1 MALKFCSK
9 TCYTQFKSTLSI
21 FLSQINIGRSQASF
35 LQTFIA
41 ICIDPNCLSRV
52 ESSNDWRLMISCYL
66 IFSYFSRLCSFTYA
80 SWDFVGTSQ
89 FPKSNVTLSPV
100 IKATVSHPL
109 SDLVKRFTFTVEKV
123 LIKASHKLLCGRVAQ
138 GAPCPQHWA
147 STGSLERLSDTNNSL
162 DSNLSNSAVTTAK
175 YHQLS
180 WQLNLW
186 NVRHRLMVVLFR
198 RNAARW
204 DPRRKSNL
212 SSIGTTMGSNMYQA
226 HWTYPLKY
234 ILLCCAVSNQRYHA
248 KKSLQSIFVSP
259 FAHGNGVMFLRLS

>member
-9 TCYTQFKSTLSI
+9 TVTFSLRVHCPFSM
-21 FLSQINIGRSQASF
+21 SQINIGRSQASF

-123 LIKASHKLLCGRVAQ
+123 LIEASHKLLCGCVAQ
-138 GAPCPQHWA
+138 GAPRPQYWA
-147 STGSLERLSDTNNSL
+147 STGS
-162 DSNLSNSAVTTAK
+162 
-175 YHQLS
+175 
-180 WQLNLW
+180 
-186 NVRHRLMVVLFR
+186 
-198 RNAARW
+198 
-204 DPRRKSNL
+204 
-212 SSIGTTMGSNMYQA
+212 
-226 HWTYPLKY
+226 
-234 ILLCCAVSNQRYHA
+234 
-248 KKSLQSIFVSP
+248 
-259 FAHGNGVMFLRLS
+259 

>member
-9 TCYTQFKSTLSI
+9 NCYTQFKSTLSI

-66 IFSYFSRLCSFTYA
+66 IFSYFSRLCSFTHA

-89 FPKSNVTLSPV
+89 FPKSNVMLSPF

-123 LIKASHKLLCGRVAQ
+123 LIEASHKLLCGCVAQ

-147 STGSLERLSDTNNSL
+147 STGS
-162 DSNLSNSAVTTAK
+162 
-175 YHQLS
+175 
-180 WQLNLW
+180 
-186 NVRHRLMVVLFR
+186 
-198 RNAARW
+198 
-204 DPRRKSNL
+204 
-212 SSIGTTMGSNMYQA
+212 
-226 HWTYPLKY
+226 
-234 ILLCCAVSNQRYHA
+234 
-248 KKSLQSIFVSP
+248 
-259 FAHGNGVMFLRLS
+259 